1 VGLPPATT
9 IDLEHLDSPL
19 SSAVGERVAPAGAA
33 RENGEVSAPR
43 RRARRA
49 RSGSTPGPVGE
60 PVTVPQQPAAAPDL
74 APAADRA
81 PARERGEE
89 ARGDPMAGSPK
100 VAINMRATKALWDAL
115 GAVLRLCEDEGL
127 PTSRTELTEALWA
140 SVIFGRSW
148 WVPGEALDGPRAIA
162 LVRSYRAWRLG
173 PVSDA
178 HAQA

>member
-19 SSAVGERVAPAGAA
+19 RSAVAERVAPAGAA
-33 RENGEVSAPR
+33 GGNDEVSAPR
-43 RRARRA
+43 RRTRRA
-49 RSGSTPGPVGE
+49 RSGSTPAGVGE
-60 PVTVPQQPAAAPDL
+60 AATVPQQPSAAPDL
-74 APAADRA
+74 APAGDRA
-81 PARERGEE
+81 PALERGREVG
-89 ARGDPMAGSPK
+89 GDPMAGSPK

-115 GAVLRLCEDEGL
+115 GAVLRLCEDEAL

-178 HAQA
+178 QA

>member
-1 VGLPPATT
+1 MGLPPATT

-19 SSAVGERVAPAGAA
+19 SSVVGGRVAPAGAA
-33 RENGEVSAPR
+33 GENGGVSAPR

-49 RSGSTPGPVGE
+49 RSGSTPGAVGE
-60 PVTVPQQPAAAPDL
+60 AATVPQQPDAAPDL
-74 APAADRA
+74 APAADRG
-81 PARERGEE
+81 PARGLDV
-89 ARGDPMAGSPK
+89 GDPMAGSPK

>member
-19 SSAVGERVAPAGAA
+19 SSAVGEPVAPAGAA

-49 RSGSTPGPVGE
+49 RSGSTPGAVGE
-60 PVTVPQQPAAAPDL
+60 AATVPQQPAAAPDR
-74 APAADRA
+74 APAADRR
-81 PARERGEE
+81 PARGVDV
-89 ARGDPMAGSPK
+89 GDPMAGSPK